1 MSECVRSNP
10 GCVKNTA
17 DSTVKFC
24 TVCGESTLVALD
36 TTLSARQVEQSSVQ
50 QSLPATTQ
58 EEYLPPAATANQK
71 SPILTVN
78 FQLKGDSFKDFIF
91 FDKMIT
97 LKIIPF
103 LYWFFLFLAVLAGGY
118 IMFFL
123 DNYDGFTFKNFLL
136 GLVAIIVLGVIFR
149 MLFEL
154 LIVLFKINEN
164 IKKFADR
171 S

>member
-1 MSECVRSNP
+1 
-10 GCVKNTA
+10 
-17 DSTVKFC
+17 
-24 TVCGESTLVALD
+24 
-36 TTLSARQVEQSSVQ
+36 
-50 QSLPATTQ
+50 
-58 EEYLPPAATANQK
+58 
-71 SPILTVN
+71 
-78 FQLKGDSFKDFIF
+78 
-91 FDKMIT
+91 MIT

-123 DNYDGFTFKNFLL
+123 DEYYGFTFKNFLL

-149 MLFEL
+149 ILFEF